1 MITLILATILC
12 LVGAV
17 NVVRHPE
24 KLEWIDTATV
34 YLFYITIGSTIW
46 EVYQWSQNMT

>member
-12 LVGAV
+12 LFGLA

-34 YLFYITIGSTIW
+34 YLFYATLCSILW
-46 EVYQWSQNMT
+46 EVY